1 MDEVI
6 LYNIAH
12 LDDIIVKLGLSKM
25 SKWLLQK
32 LNKKLIKI
40 SKMVRKEINKDKNTE
55 INKDKEIDSLLDD
68 FESLTIRKKKRKL

>member
-25 SKWLLQK
+25 KKWLLIK
-32 LNKKLIKI
+32 LNKKLIKL
-40 SKMVRKEINKDKNTE
+40 SRMVRKEINKDK
-55 INKDKEIDSLLDD
+55 DKEINDLAQELDKIMV
-68 FESLTIRKKKRKL
+68 LKKKRKR

>member
-25 SKWLLQK
+25 KKWLLIK
-32 LNKKLIKI
+32 LNKKLIKL
-40 SKMVRKEINKDKNTE
+40 SRMVRKEINKDK
-55 INKDKEIDSLLDD
+55 DKEINDLAQELD
-68 FESLTIRKKKRKL
+68 TIMVLKKKRKR

>member
-25 SKWLLQK
+25 KKWLLIK
-32 LNKKLIKI
+32 LNKKLIKL
-40 SKMVRKEINKDKNTE
+40 SRMVRKEINKDK
-55 INKDKEIDSLLDD
+55 DKEINDLAKELD
-68 FESLTIRKKKRKL
+68 TIMVLKKKRKR

>member
-25 SKWLLQK
+25 KKWLLIK
-32 LNKKLIKI
+32 LNKKLIKL
-40 SKMVRKEINKDKNTE
+40 SRMVRKEINKDKD
-55 INKDKEIDSLLDD
+55 KDKEINDLAKELD
-68 FESLTIRKKKRKL
+68 TIMVLKKKRKR